1 MIVVVAP
8 NCIKEGLVAC
18 VGDIIGL
25 LLNPEKHIRYIVLIA
40 VAVAFVLVAPPLTK
54 EERVVKVHFML
65 LVALRKEKSEAQAP
79 VALLVTRPAPR
90 ISNLIVFFRASRNMV
105 VDNSKRRRRVSS
117 KERERER
124 NLLLDC

>member
-8 NCIKEGLVAC
+8 NCIKEGLVAR

-25 LLNPEKHIRYIVLIA
+25 LLNPEEHIRYVVLIA

-54 EERVVKVHFML
+54 EERVVKVRFML